1 MAIRLLLRM
10 NTPVLPQLNET
21 EREVMEQLLAGGTLD
36 HKQATRLQVVLGRA
50 NRKPTAEIAEI
61 LRIHPV
67 SVSVIVR
74 KFNERGVEGLLKQP
88 NHKPGKVAVSQ
99 AVINQVLKLVQTEQ
113 PENATHWSTRE
124 IAKKVG
130 ISHTKVHQILQAHDL
145 KPHLVKR
152 FRSSNDPAFEQKLED
167 IVGLYLNPPDNA
179 LVLCIDEKSQVQALE
194 RAQPI
199 LPLRP
204 GIPERQTHDYL
215 RHGVTNL
222 YAALNVASGKVI
234 GALAERHR
242 HQEYIAF
249 LDLVDRRTSKKKV
262 LHVIVDNSSSHD
274 TKEVRE
280 FLQDRPGRFVMH
292 FTPTHSS
299 WLNLVERWFSEIT
312 TKRIRRGSWESVK
325 ELERA
330 IMAYV
335 HHWNE
340 SGRRFVWAKN
350 SEEILTKVRKAVR
363 N

>member
-1 MAIRLLLRM
+1 M
-10 NTPVLPQLNET
+10 NTPVLPRLNEA
-21 EREVMEQLLAGGTLD
+21 ERETMEQLLAGGTLN

-50 NRKPTAEIAEI
+50 DGKHTAEIAGV
-61 LRIHPV
+61 LRINAV

-88 NHKPGKVAVSQ
+88 NHKPGKAPISQ
-99 AVINQVLKLVQTEQ
+99 SIINKVLKVVQTEQ
-113 PENATHWSTRE
+113 PANATHWSTRE
-124 IAKKVG
+124 VAKKIG

-152 FRSSNDPAFEQKLED
+152 FRTSDDPAFEEKLED
-167 IVGLYLNPPDNA
+167 IVGLYLNPPENA
-179 LVLCIDEKSQVQALE
+179 IVLCIDEKSQVQALE

-204 GIPERQTHDYL
+204 GIPERQTHDYV

-234 GALAERHR
+234 GALANRHR
-242 HQEYIAF
+242 HQEYIDF

-262 LHVIVDNSSSHD
+262 LHLIVDNASSHD
-274 TKEVRE
+274 TKEVHE
-280 FLQDRPGRFVMH
+280 FLQARPARFVVH

-312 TKRIRRGSWESVK
+312 TKQIRRGSWQSVR
-325 ELERA
+325 ELEHA
-330 IMAYV
+330 IMHYV
-335 HHWNE
+335 HNWNE
-340 SGRRFVWAKN
+340 SGKLFVWAKG
-350 SEEILTKVRKAVR
+350 SQEILAKVRKATR